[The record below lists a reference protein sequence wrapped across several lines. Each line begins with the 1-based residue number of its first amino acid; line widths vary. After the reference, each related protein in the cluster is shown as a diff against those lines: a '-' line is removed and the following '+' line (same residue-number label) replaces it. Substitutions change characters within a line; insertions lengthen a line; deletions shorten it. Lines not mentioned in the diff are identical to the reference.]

1 MAQDRGAGCAGCSCG
16 SAAWSTV
23 RTATCGGGA
32 TRRGKLWNVL
42 KVDEEA
48 HQEEEQL
55 REQMMRR
62 DHRDRA
68 RLRRPEADVRREDE
82 LRREVDKG
90 GSAARVTAAAAA
102 ATAAHGAYG
111 ARGLRVELRGDDE
124 DVGGEAG
131 EQRTACE
138 RGVGA
143 SRVAEYKHNRLIE
156 VMGGGTEAEAQAG
169 DGHRLPELPE
179 QLVGGEH
186 LQFVSNSSV
195 IRQ

>member
-1 MAQDRGAGCAGCSCG
+1 M
-16 SAAWSTV
+16 
-23 RTATCGGGA
+23 
-32 TRRGKLWNVL
+32 
-42 KVDEEA
+42 
-48 HQEEEQL
+48 
-55 REQMMRR
+55 
-62 DHRDRA
+62 
-68 RLRRPEADVRREDE
+68 RREDE

-186 LQFVSNSSV
+186 L
-195 IRQ
+195 